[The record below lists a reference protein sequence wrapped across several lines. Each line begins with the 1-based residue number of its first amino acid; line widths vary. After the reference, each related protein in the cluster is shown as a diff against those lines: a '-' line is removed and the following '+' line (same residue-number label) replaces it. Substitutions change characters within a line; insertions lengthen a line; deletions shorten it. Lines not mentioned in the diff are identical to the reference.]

1 MPMER
6 FTLSAWPRR
15 GKGQVKE
22 EKQLPPS
29 LSSAGRHSGTSAV
42 AGGLGRR
49 QLRLGVQPPGI
60 SMLKRRLAS
69 GLTGRSNWS
78 QGRELLW
85 LAITY
90 NIMLLYVIT
99 GFRLSN
105 DVLF

>member
-1 MPMER
+1 
-6 FTLSAWPRR
+6 
-15 GKGQVKE
+15 
-22 EKQLPPS
+22 
-29 LSSAGRHSGTSAV
+29 
-42 AGGLGRR
+42 
-49 QLRLGVQPPGI
+49 
-60 SMLKRRLAS
+60 MLKRRLAS